1 MEYQNAGIR
10 HIAIRKKDEIYDDF
24 DPMFG
29 EFYGATDKNESV
41 QKDKESPSD
50 SDNSDSKYN
59 DKEKYSVSDIHK
71 HKDRESSSDSDD
83 EENYNND
90 KAKQKNRYSFSD
102 SDDENSSNSEN
113 ERTSDNE
120 TFRVSPQPNI
130 SEEEEQDEDERNDVD
145 EDEMN
150 LASLLN
156 AVDEISISLKQKDEK
171 SIHEQKNKFFREV
184 NFNLDTRVHQQARRP
199 STSVHIH
206 SQPRFHIVDNKTR
219 RASSV
224 QSRPISAPVQRPKSS
239 ANRLNVSFSND
250 KVRNIDLENQRLLKE
265 IVKNK
270 TKMNSSKIYTPQR
283 KVSASA
289 VNRAKK
295 QQAIEQENLKFLKR
309 LQSVKP
315 TKALAKNTLLKD
327 HMKNVTTSGRLSR
340 TGRPVSAPIN
350 RHQTLYEP
358 F

>member
-29 EFYGATDKNESV
+29 EFYGATDKNESM
-41 QKDKESPSD
+41 QKDKETSSD
-50 SDNSDSKYN
+50 SDNSGSKYD
-59 DKEKYSVSDIHK
+59 DKEKYSLSDIHK

-83 EENYNND
+83 QENYNND
-90 KAKQKNRYSFSD
+90 NVKQKNRYSFSD
-102 SDDENSSNSEN
+102 SDDANSDN

-120 TFRVSPQPNI
+120 TFCVSPQPNI
-130 SEEEEQDEDERNDVD
+130 SEEEEDDDERNDVD

-156 AVDEISISLKQKDEK
+156 AVDEINISLKQKDEK
-171 SIHEQKNKFFREV
+171 SIHEQKNKFFREA
-184 NFNLDTRVHQQARRP
+184 NFNLDTRVHQPVQRP

-219 RASSV
+219 RSPSV

-239 ANRLNVSFSND
+239 VNRLNVSFSND

-270 TKMNSSKIYTPQR
+270 TKMNSTKIYTPQR

-350 RHQTLYEP
+350 RYRTLYDEP
-358 F
+358 I

>member
-29 EFYGATDKNESV
+29 EFYGTTDKNESV
-41 QKDKESPSD
+41 QKDKESSSD
-50 SDNSDSKYN
+50 SGNSDNKYD
-59 DKEKYSVSDIHK
+59 DKEKYSVCDIHK

-156 AVDEISISLKQKDEK
+156 AVDEINISLKQKDEK
-171 SIHEQKNKFFREV
+171 SIHEQKKKKFSEKQILISIQEFTNKHKDQVLLFIYIVSLVFILLTIKQDV
-184 NFNLDTRVHQQARRP
+184 HPLFNQDR
-199 STSVHIH
+199 
-206 SQPRFHIVDNKTR
+206 SQHLCKDQKV
-219 RASSV
+219 V
-224 QSRPISAPVQRPKSS
+224 Q
-239 ANRLNVSFSND
+239 
-250 KVRNIDLENQRLLKE
+250 ID
-265 IVKNK
+265 
-270 TKMNSSKIYTPQR
+270 
-283 KVSASA
+283 
-289 VNRAKK
+289 
-295 QQAIEQENLKFLKR
+295 
-309 LQSVKP
+309 
-315 TKALAKNTLLKD
+315 
-327 HMKNVTTSGRLSR
+327 
-340 TGRPVSAPIN
+340 
-350 RHQTLYEP
+350 
-358 F
+358 